1 MAIVRQKRKR
11 WTAKR
16 KFDLVLKMIKEGIP
30 LEDLSRQT
38 GQPAQVLSGWREEF
52 FEKGSAVFK
61 EAETPKE
68 KMLESE
74 ITRLKAKVGDITM
87 DNDLLY
93 EKIKKLE
100 NGVPFHLRK
109 LKK

>member
-1 MAIVRQKRKR
+1 
-11 WTAKR
+11 
-16 KFDLVLKMIKEGIP
+16 
-30 LEDLSRQT
+30 
-38 GQPAQVLSGWREEF
+38 
-52 FEKGSAVFK
+52 VFK

>member
-38 GQPAQVLSGWREEF
+38 GQPAQVLSG
-52 FEKGSAVFK
+52 
-61 EAETPKE
+61 
-68 KMLESE
+68 
-74 ITRLKAKVGDITM
+74 
-87 DNDLLY
+87 
-93 EKIKKLE
+93 
-100 NGVPFHLRK
+100 
-109 LKK
+109 

>member
-1 MAIVRQKRKR
+1 MAATPQKKKR

-16 KFDLVLKMIKEGIP
+16 KFDQVLKMLREGIP
-30 LEDLSRQT
+30 LEELSRHT
-38 GQPAQVLSGWREEF
+38 GQPAHVLSGWRDEF

-61 EAETPKE
+61 EAETLKE

-74 ITRLKAKVGDITM
+74 NTRLKTKIGDITM